1 LQLVAITRIIMTNQP
16 LLSSLRQQGYR
27 LTPQRLAVLRILRES
42 DGHLSPVEIYQR
54 AIADVP
60 GITEPTVYRSLS
72 FLVEQGLVR
81 ASYSG
86 GSRVVYESAG
96 HDHDHLTCRQCG
108 DSLEIDPAL
117 LGGLYDKLSL
127 QTGFKIDSS
136 HMNFFGLCP
145 DCQIP

>member
-1 LQLVAITRIIMTNQP
+1 MSNQP
-16 LLSSLRQQGYR
+16 PLSNLRRQGYR

-54 AIADVP
+54 AVADVP
-60 GITEPTVYRSLS
+60 GITEPTVYRSLG
-72 FLVEQGLVR
+72 FLVEHGLVM

-86 GSRVVYESAG
+86 GSRVAYEFAD

-108 DSLEIDPAL
+108 ASLEITPAL
-117 LGGLYDKLSL
+117 LEDLYEKISS
-127 QTGFKIDSS
+127 QTGFKVDST

-145 DCQIP
+145 KCQN